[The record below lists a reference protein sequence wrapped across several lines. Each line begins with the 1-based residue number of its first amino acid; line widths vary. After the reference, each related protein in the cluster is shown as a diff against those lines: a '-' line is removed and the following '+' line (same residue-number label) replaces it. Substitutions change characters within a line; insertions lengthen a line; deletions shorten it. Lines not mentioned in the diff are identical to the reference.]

1 MKDEGKKYELT
12 ESRETFIKGGF
23 ISIFADTTNKYCL
36 FRFGPFFHKLKLSE
50 ANSRVEEMDIVN
62 PEVTKSHQIRI
73 HIICTTPGIQVQKLK
88 RNHSSTED
96 REKVC
101 VHMQLHSQIDR
112 LFFF

>member
-1 MKDEGKKYELT
+1 M
-12 ESRETFIKGGF
+12 
-23 ISIFADTTNKYCL
+23 
-36 FRFGPFFHKLKLSE
+36 
-50 ANSRVEEMDIVN
+50 VN

-112 LFFF
+112 LFFFLIYKQGFQGSFDSDNLVQDTNGPS